1 MESPEKFTNSK
12 EVIAFLA
19 ETFPKCFSI
28 EGEARPLKIG
38 IFQDLAERLEEDE
51 RVSKHYF
58 VQRFAITPTAGVICT
73 ASKKVLIAWT

>member
-38 IFQDLAERLEEDE
+38 IFQDLATRLEEEE
-51 RVSKHYF
+51 RVSKTLLRSTLRH
-58 VQRFAITPTAGVICT
+58 TPTVGAIFI
-73 ASKKVLIAWT
+73 ASKKVQTV